1 MSNIIEIVNDIDDF
15 DGCIL
20 EDNIFHGPTI
30 TFLYKNNITVNFY
43 KNNDGFAGNKG
54 GITCSLSEF
63 NPSAREIIYTKVKDS
78 STLIKLF
85 EEYLDIKK

>member
-15 DGCIL
+15 SGCIL

-43 KNNDGFAGNKG
+43 KNSDGFAGNKG

-78 STLIKLF
+78 SNLIKLF

>member
-1 MSNIIEIVNDIDDF
+1 MSNIIEIINEIDDF
-15 DGCIL
+15 SNCNL

-30 TFLYKNNITVNFY
+30 NITVNFY
-43 KNNDGFAGNKG
+43 KNSDGFAGNKG

-63 NPSAREIIYTKVKDS
+63 NPSARKIIYTKVKDS
-78 STLIKLF
+78 SNLIKLF

>member
-15 DGCIL
+15 SNCIL